1 MRHAELLTDRILFL
15 EGLPNYQRLFPLH
28 IGQTLQE
35 MFQADMEIKV
45 AAVKR
50 LCDGAAHMREV
61 GEITSTRLFKEILCR
76 RGAPHRLSQDPA
88 FTPGQAGRAAVR
100 RPTGRRSGARRHRPA
115 PGYGSRP
122 ISRCPWRISSRE
134 CATTSYVVPRNKVE
148 GTRRGASSTPRDRAV
163 ITPRPHH
170 WVPIGSGA
178 RPPT

>member
-61 GEITSTRLFKEILCR
+61 GEITSTRLFNEILCR

-88 FTPGQAGRAAVR
+88 FTAGQAGRAAVR

-122 ISRCPWRISSRE
+122 ISRCPWRIFPASGAPRPAMSSR
-134 CATTSYVVPRNKVE
+134 ATRLKALAEV
-148 GTRRGASSTPRDRAV
+148 RAV
-163 ITPRPHH
+163 RHAIASLLRLDLT
-170 WVPIGSGA
+170 IGC
-178 RPPT
+178 P